1 MYPSIQVGKYLVS
14 PLVCRDQAGRYVAS
28 VSIRSGQAS
37 MTQDRLMRFT
47 PRFDSAQA
55 GVDFAKAE
63 AFSYIRTRALPVMQ
77 A

>member
-1 MYPSIQVGKYLVS
+1 
-14 PLVCRDQAGRYVAS
+14 
-28 VSIRSGQAS
+28 

-55 GVDFAKAE
+55 AVDFAKAE